1 MIFPAR
7 RVCVAGTD
15 GLESLKRTI
24 ADGEKGP
31 GRISLVIEVGG
42 QREVESALPG
52 RYALSG
58 DMMAAIES
66 APGVT
71 QVHEL

>member
-1 MIFPAR
+1 MLAS
-7 RVCVAGTD
+7 AD
-15 GLESLKRTI
+15 GLETLKQTI
-24 ADGEKGP
+24 AGGEKGP
-31 GRISLVIEVGG
+31 GRISLVIAVGG
-42 QREVESALPG
+42 AREVEIALPG

-58 DMMAAIES
+58 DMMAALEA